1 MFSHWAKLKPLDW
14 PEPTVAILQNKMRP
28 TIEKVSYKALE
39 SNVLSKFL
47 IKYLRSERECCSKVP
62 AQPVEPESLVL
73 RIIDAISIV
82 FRSILC
88 INLLLAESINKGED
102 DDLAPEQAAAEVID
116 AMALNIPK
124 QSFFPVFFELASAA
138 EQAFFPYVLHVTK
151 SSADVHSDSNS
162 GIQTKIPFTLFQ
174 NYTVVHDVPIRP
186 KDERNLNQ
194 LKTFGAI
201 I

>member
-1 MFSHWAKLKPLDW
+1 MH
-14 PEPTVAILQNKMRP
+14 
-28 TIEKVSYKALE
+28 
-39 SNVLSKFL
+39 
-47 IKYLRSERECCSKVP
+47 
-62 AQPVEPESLVL
+62 
-73 RIIDAISIV
+73 
-82 FRSILC
+82 FRVITFC
-88 INLLLAESINKGED
+88 PLLAESTNKGED
-102 DDLAPEQAAAEVID
+102 DDLAPEQSAVEVID
-116 AMALNIPK
+116 EMALNIPK
-124 QSFFPVFFELASAA
+124 YCFPRVLELASAA

-186 KDERNLNQ
+186 KGKRNLNQ